1 MRRRIV
7 LRCAAIC
14 ALGIFGWS
22 GWAGPVWAVGPE
34 PALTAKAAVL
44 MDADSG
50 EILYALEGTEPMS
63 PASTT
68 KIMTV
73 LLALERGSLETPV
86 RVSGRAASVGEASI
100 QLKADDVL
108 SVGELLYG
116 ALMRSGNDACV
127 AVAEALA
134 PSEEEFVSMMNL
146 KARCLGAFQTRFT
159 NTNGLTDETD
169 PAGHRMSAR
178 DLALI
183 SRAAMGNPVFASI
196 VRQKNHDLKWIYPD
210 KTVSIANTNQLLW
223 MDGRITGIKTGTTDL
238 AGRCL
243 AASFQDRGRALIAVV
258 LNAEDRY
265 GDVMRLFQY
274 GMNDET
280 GDE

>member
-1 MRRRIV
+1 M
-7 LRCAAIC
+7 
-14 ALGIFGWS
+14 GIFGWT
-22 GWAGPVWAVGPE
+22 GFGGPVWAAGPE

-68 KIMTV
+68 KVMTA

-100 QLKADDVL
+100 QLKADDVM
-108 SVGELLYG
+108 SVEELLYG

-127 AVAEALA
+127 ALAEALA

-146 KARCLGAFQTRFT
+146 KAKCLGAFQTRFV
-159 NTNGLTDETD
+159 NTNGLTDEAD
-169 PAGHRMSAR
+169 PTGHRMSAR

-196 VRQKNHDLKWIYPD
+196 TRQKNHELKWIYPD
-210 KTVSIANTNQLLW
+210 KTVSVANTNRLLW
-223 MDGRITGIKTGTTDL
+223 MDDRITGIKTGTTDL
-238 AGRCL
+238 AGKCL
-243 AASFQDRGRALIAVV
+243 AASFQDHGHMLIAVV
-258 LNAEDRY
+258 LNAADRY
-265 GDVMRLFQY
+265 EDAMRLFRY
-274 GMNDET
+274 GMSES
-280 GDE
+280 